1 MKALSYH
8 CNTIRQYNT
17 TKQSVVVLFYGQSF
31 SSCLKIADPLWESN
45 LLLTTNFPG
54 FDWPWKDK
62 KLSWPWSHLVV
73 WMKGSWICNLAPE
86 QGGLSFLSLKKQR
99 RKNWQITLLTCK
111 TFFFN
116 LFSFKTGVSQKVIT
130 DFCIFVFSCFND
142 FAHI

>member
-8 CNTIRQYNT
+8 CNIIHQYNT
-17 TKQSVVVLFYGQSF
+17 TKQNVVVLFLQAKFFQLPQGCRPTMRKQLTF
-31 SSCLKIADPLWESN
+31 NHKFPRIWLTLERQKTELTMEPL
-45 LLLTTNFPG
+45 
-54 FDWPWKDK
+54 
-62 KLSWPWSHLVV
+62 
-73 WMKGSWICNLAPE
+73 NLAPE
-86 QGGLSFLSLKKQR
+86 QGGLSFLSLKKQH
-99 RKNWQITLLTCK
+99 RKNWQIPLLTCK